1 MVTAT
6 MTRQLALDHFN
17 IEAIVFSG
25 IAGGVDPSLSIGDIV
40 VPAQWGG
47 YLNAILARET
57 AEGYVIP
64 PWMTS
69 DFAPLGMIYTRIE
82 AVQ

>member
-69 DFAPLGMIYTRIE
+69 GFAPLGMIYTRIE